1 MAERGDSR
9 RGAPRPLIAV
19 VGRRL
24 PAGRVQGWN
33 EPVVGVLAPYLDA
46 LRRAGGWSALLDPS
60 DAPAGP
66 EGILRRFD
74 GLVLT
79 GGDDLDPSL
88 YGEEPHPATY
98 GTDPAVDRYERD
110 LTLAALDSSTPTL
123 AICRGIQVLNVAL
136 GGTLAQHIA
145 GPDGATI
152 HGVPGAGSRP
162 ALHDVDVTPGSLL
175 ARAMGSTTVRCSSH
189 HHQALG
195 RLAPGVEVTARAPD
209 GIAEGVEVPGAW
221 MLAVQ
226 WHPEETA
233 GEDPAQQGL
242 FDALVDAAARGR
254 TGGARGRAA
263 DPARAPDGAR

>member
-1 MAERGDSR
+1 MLDPSDPTGHPGRE
-9 RGAPRPLIAV
+9 GAPRRDRPAGTRPLIAV

-33 EPVVGVLAPYLDA
+33 EPVIGVLAPYLDA
-46 LRRAGGWSALLDPS
+46 LRRAGAWSAVLDPT
-60 DAPAGP
+60 DAAAPG
-66 EGILRRFD
+66 GVLSRFD

-88 YGEEPHPATY
+88 YGQDAHEATY

-136 GGTLAQHIA
+136 GGTLDQHIV
-145 GPDGATI
+145 GPDGDTI
-152 HGVPGAGSRP
+152 HGVPGTSSRP
-162 ALHDVDVTPGSLL
+162 ALHTVDVTPRSLL
-175 ARAMGSTTVRCSSH
+175 AEAMGTTAAECSSH

-195 RLAPGVEVTARAPD
+195 ELAPGLEVTARAAD
-209 GIAEGVEVPGAW
+209 GIVEGVELPGTW
-221 MLAVQ
+221 LLAVQ

-233 GEDPAQQGL
+233 VADPAQQGL
-242 FDALVDAAARGR
+242 FDALV
-254 TGGARGRAA
+254 
-263 DPARAPDGAR
+263 ARASGAGAPRAG